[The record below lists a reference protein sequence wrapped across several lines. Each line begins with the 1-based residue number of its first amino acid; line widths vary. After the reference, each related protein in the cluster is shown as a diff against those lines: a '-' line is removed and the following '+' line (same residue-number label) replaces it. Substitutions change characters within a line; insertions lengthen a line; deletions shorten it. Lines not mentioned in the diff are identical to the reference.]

1 MNLKACRVLMLGL
14 LVTTLA
20 ICCINT
26 FTINAATPN
35 IEVLIAGVDEE
46 PKTLKIGEC
55 TSNSHIELWH
65 YSGGYWG
72 YNNLK
77 IYDKD
82 LRHDLKDSDS
92 LANAINKQIE
102 FEITIDPQLYNKLKK
117 HEDIKV
123 VCSTTLTNKKTLEN
137 RSLTELFYDKPVIE
151 LKNNKMVLRYFV
163 WVNDM

>member
-1 MNLKACRVLMLGL
+1 MNLKACRSLMVGI
-14 LVTTLA
+14 LVIILA
-20 ICCINT
+20 TCCINA
-26 FTINAATPN
+26 FTIDAASPN
-35 IEVLIAGVDEE
+35 VEVLIAGVDEE

-55 TSNSHIELWH
+55 TSNSYIELWH
-65 YSGGYWG
+65 FSGGYWG

-82 LRHDLKDSDS
+82 LGDDFTNSDS
-92 LANAINKQIE
+92 LAKAINGQIE
-102 FEITIDPQLYNKLKK
+102 FEITIDSGLYNKLKK
-117 HEDIKV
+117 MEDIRI